1 MARERPAARLRPPQI
16 ASAIL
21 LVAITLLAGCEPSPD
36 NDDGRVRVA
45 SLSAPGSPWHDEW
58 LRFQQRVEALPDTG
72 IELEMFISGQLG
84 SEETTLSN
92 LRRGRV
98 QIGGF
103 SLHGLATVVPEL
115 SVLLTPYLFD
125 SRAEVD
131 FVMDNYLTDVFT
143 ELFAARGLSLLR
155 WSEVGWNHV
164 FCREPVRTPAD
175 IRNVRIRASSAI
187 GPQVFARRVG
197 ADNVPVPYS
206 ELITALQT
214 GLLDCG
220 QGGVGLYA
228 MAGIAGEAPYLTLTY
243 HIFDTG
249 LVVANRAWL
258 DGLPPARRAALLGSL
273 ESADDG
279 RRQLRAALE
288 TIQAELLPRLGVT
301 VYELSA
307 AERAQWRDA
316 AAGSDTEVVEITGG
330 RAREIYELIQAGKRA
345 FREQASAGATA
356 GAHATP
362 DRPGS

>member
-1 MARERPAARLRPPQI
+1 MVDVKRAAGGRRCVTAVLWL
-16 ASAIL
+16 AIL
-21 LVAITLLAGCEPSPD
+21 LLAACGPTPD
-36 NDDGRVRVA
+36 SDDGRVRVA

-58 LRFQQRVEALPDTG
+58 LRFQQRVEAQPESG
-72 IELEMFISGQLG
+72 IELEMFIAGQLG

-131 FVMDNYLTDVFT
+131 FVMDNYLTEVFT
-143 ELFAARGLSLLR
+143 ELFAEQGLSLLR
-155 WSEVGWNHV
+155 WSEVGWNHI
-164 FCREPVRTPAD
+164 FCREPMRTPAD

-228 MAGIAGEAPYLTLTY
+228 AAGIAGEAPYLAMTY

-249 LVVANRAWL
+249 LVVANREWL
-258 DGLPPARRAALLGSL
+258 DRLPTARREVLLGSL
-273 ESADDG
+273 ESADEG
-279 RRQLRAALE
+279 RRQLRAALK
-288 TIQAELLPRLGVT
+288 TIQAEDLPRLEVT
-301 VYELSA
+301 VYELST
-307 AERAQWRDA
+307 AEQAQWRNA
-316 AAGSDTEVVEITGG
+316 AAGSHEEVVELTGG
-330 RAREIYELIQAGKRA
+330 RAREIYELIQAGKLA
-345 FREQASAGATA
+345 FRQQASTPPASATVQRQ
-356 GAHATP
+356 P
-362 DRPGS
+362 PG